1 MPPCQCYH
9 MEKGPSAAG
18 YALRQRR
25 DFNQEGDSG
34 MRAKRLSARSTNKP
48 FFTNQALIR
57 LLVPLVIEQLLA
69 VTIGMADTVMV
80 TSVGEAAVS
89 GISLVDSI
97 NILFIQV
104 FSALAAG
111 GAIVTA
117 QYLGRQEQQ
126 NACIAAK
133 QLLYA
138 TTALSAVIMAAALLF
153 HRFLLRLIFGNIDP
167 AVMENA
173 IVYFQLS
180 AVSYPFL
187 AVYNAGAA
195 LFRSMGNSKVS
206 TLVSFLMN
214 VVNIGGNALLI
225 YGFHWGVAGAATA
238 SLVSRAMAAA
248 IMLVLICHKSNP
260 VHIEKV
266 WKPELHFEMIR
277 RILKI
282 GVPNGVENGMFQI
295 GKLIVQGLVATF
307 GTSAI
312 AANAI
317 ANTIASFINTPGTA
331 IQLGLT
337 TVVGQCVGGRDY
349 EQAVR
354 YTRKLLWLTY
364 GLMAL
369 LNLIVFFVAAP
380 LVGLFHLSA
389 AAAADARAVLYTFT
403 LASIVI
409 WPLSFTLPNA
419 LRAAGDARFTMIVS
433 MLSMWVFRIGFSYLL
448 GGTAQMGLM
457 GVWIAMYIDWLV
469 RAVVFTFRFA
479 RGKWKAIHVI

>member
-1 MPPCQCYH
+1 M
-9 MEKGPSAAG
+9 
-18 YALRQRR
+18 
-25 DFNQEGDSG
+25 
-34 MRAKRLSARSTNKP
+34 
-48 FFTNQALIR
+48 ALI
-57 LLVPLVIEQLLA
+57 
-69 VTIGMADTVMV
+69 
-80 TSVGEAAVS
+80 
-89 GISLVDSI
+89 
-97 NILFIQV
+97 
-104 FSALAAG
+104 
-111 GAIVTA
+111 
-117 QYLGRQEQQ
+117 
-126 NACIAAK
+126 
-133 QLLYA
+133 
-138 TTALSAVIMAAALLF
+138 F
-153 HRFLLRLIFGNIDP
+153 HRALLRLIFGNIDP

-214 VVNIGGNALLI
+214 VVNIGGNAVLI

-238 SLVSRAMAAA
+238 SLVSRAMAAV
-248 IMLVLICHKSNP
+248 IMLVLICHKNNP
-260 VHIEKV
+260 IHIEKV
-266 WKPELHFEMIR
+266 WKPELHFDMIR

-349 EQAVR
+349 EQAVY

-364 GLMAL
+364 GLMGV
-369 LNLIVFFVAAP
+369 LNIAVFLVAGP

-403 LASIVI
+403 VASILI
-409 WPLSFTLPNA
+409 WPLSFSLPNA

-433 MLSMWVFRIGFSYLL
+433 MVSMWVFRIGFSYLL
-448 GGTAQMGLM
+448 GGAAKMGLM
-457 GVWIAMYIDWLV
+457 GVWVAMYIDWLV
-469 RAVVFTFRFA
+469 RSIVFTIRFA
-479 RGKWKAIHVI
+479 RGKWKELRVI

>member
-1 MPPCQCYH
+1 MRQIQLRRRTPRVFENPLFF
-9 MEKGPSAAG
+9 SNR
-18 YALRQRR
+18 ALV
-25 DFNQEGDSG
+25 
-34 MRAKRLSARSTNKP
+34 
-48 FFTNQALIR
+48 R

-80 TSVGEAAVS
+80 TNVGEAAVS

-97 NILFIQV
+97 NILFIQI
-104 FSALAAG
+104 FSALATG
-111 GAIVTA
+111 GAVVTA
-117 QYLGRQEQQ
+117 QYLGRQEQK

-138 TTALSAVIMAAALLF
+138 TTALAAIIMAVSLVF
-153 HRFLLRLIFGNIDP
+153 HRQLLRLIFGNIEP

-173 IVYFQLS
+173 ITYFWIS
-180 AVSYPFL
+180 AISYPFL

-214 VVNIGGNALLI
+214 VVNIGGNAILI

-238 SLVSRAMAAA
+238 SLASRAMAAV
-248 IMLVLICHKSNP
+248 IMLVLVCHKNNP
-260 VHIEKV
+260 IHIEQL
-266 WKPELHFEMIR
+266 WKPELHWEMIR

-349 EQAVR
+349 PQAVY
-354 YTRKLLWLTY
+354 YTKKLLLLTY
-364 GLMAL
+364 GLMDV
-369 LNLIVFFVAAP
+369 LNLIVFFTAGP
-380 LVGLFHLSA
+380 LIGLFHLSP
-389 AAAADARAVLYTFT
+389 AAAADAREVLYTFT
-403 LASIVI
+403 IACIII

-419 LRAAGDARFTMIVS
+419 LRASGDARFTMIVS
-433 MLSMWVFRIGFSYLL
+433 MISMWTFRIGLSYLL
-448 GGTAQMGLM
+448 GGTAKMGLM
-457 GVWIAMYIDWLV
+457 GVWIAMYVDWFF
-469 RAVVFTFRFA
+469 RSVVFTVRFA
-479 RGKWKAIHVI
+479 RGKWKTIRVI

>member
-1 MPPCQCYH
+1 M
-9 MEKGPSAAG
+9 
-18 YALRQRR
+18 RQKYFLKTAR
-25 DFNQEGDSG
+25 DFENPLFFSN
-34 MRAKRLSARSTNKP
+34 RALV
-48 FFTNQALIR
+48 R
-57 LLVPLVIEQLLA
+57 LLVPLIIEQLLA

-80 TSVGEAAVS
+80 TSAGEAAVS

-104 FSALAAG
+104 FSALATG
-111 GAIVTA
+111 GAIITA
-117 QYLGRQEQQ
+117 QYLGRQERK
-126 NACIAAK
+126 NACTAAK

-138 TTALSAVIMAAALLF
+138 TTALAVAVMAVALIC
-153 HRFLLRLIFGNIDP
+153 HRFLLRLIFGNINPD
-167 AVMENA
+167 VMENA
-173 IVYFQLS
+173 IIYFQLS

-195 LFRSMGNSKVS
+195 LFRSMGNSRVS

-214 VVNIGGNALLI
+214 VVNIGGNAVLI
-225 YGFHWGVAGAATA
+225 YGLHWGVAGAATA
-238 SLVSRAMAAA
+238 SLVSRAMAAVV
-248 IMLVLICHKSNP
+248 MLRLVCHKDNP

-266 WKPELHFEMIR
+266 WKPELHFGIIR

-317 ANTIASFINTPGTA
+317 ANTIASFVNTPGTA

-349 EQAVR
+349 RQAVY
-354 YTRKLLWLTY
+354 YTRKLLWITY
-364 GLMAL
+364 GLMGL
-369 LNLIVFFVAAP
+369 LNIAVFFAAGP

-389 AAAADARAVLYTFT
+389 SAAADARAVLYTFT
-403 LASIVI
+403 IASLVI
-409 WPLSFTLPNA
+409 WPLSFSLPNA

-433 MLSMWVFRIGFSYLL
+433 MISMWVFRIGLSYLL
-448 GGTAQMGLM
+448 GGTAKMGLM
-457 GVWIAMYIDWLV
+457 GVWLAMYADWLV
-469 RAVVFTFRFA
+469 RSIVFTIRFA
-479 RGKWKAIHVI
+479 RGKWRTLRVI

>member
-1 MPPCQCYH
+1 M
-9 MEKGPSAAG
+9 
-18 YALRQRR
+18 RQ
-25 DFNQEGDSG
+25 
-34 MRAKRLSARSTNKP
+34 KRLELTPRELNQP
-48 FFTNQALIR
+48 LFFTNRALVR
-57 LLVPLVIEQLLA
+57 LLVPLVVEQLLA

-117 QYLGRQEQQ
+117 QYLGRQERS

-138 TTALSAVIMAAALLF
+138 TTALAVAVMAVALVC
-153 HRFLLRLIFGNIDP
+153 HRWLLRLIFGNIDP

-173 IVYFQLS
+173 IVYFRLS

-214 VVNIGGNALLI
+214 VVNIGGNAILI
-225 YGFHWGVAGAATA
+225 YGFGRGVAGAAVA
-238 SLVSRAMAAA
+238 SLVSRAMAAV
-248 IMLVLICHKSNP
+248 IMLVLVCHKSNP
-260 VHIEKV
+260 IHIEKV
-266 WKPELHFEMIR
+266 WKPELHFDMIR

-317 ANTIASFINTPGTA
+317 ANTVASFVNTPGTA

-349 EQAVR
+349 KQAVFF
-354 YTRKLLWLTY
+354 TKKLLWLTY
-364 GLMAL
+364 GLMGI
-369 LNLIVFFVAAP
+369 LNVAVFFAAGP
-380 LVGLFHLSA
+380 VVGLFRLSA
-389 AAAADARAVLYTFT
+389 AAAADARAVLQTFT
-403 LASIVI
+403 IASVLI
-409 WPLSFTLPNA
+409 WPLSFSLPNA

-448 GGTAQMGLM
+448 GGTAEMGLM
-457 GVWIAMYIDWLV
+457 GVWMAMYIDWLV
-469 RAVVFTFRFA
+469 RSIVFLIRFA
-479 RGKWKAIHVI
+479 RGKWKEQQVI

>member
-1 MPPCQCYH
+1 M
-9 MEKGPSAAG
+9 
-18 YALRQRR
+18 RQRQPHR
-25 DFNQEGDSG
+25 RTPRVFENP
-34 MRAKRLSARSTNKP
+34 L
-48 FFTNQALIR
+48 FFSNHALVR

-69 VTIGMADTVMV
+69 VPIGMADTVMV

-104 FSALAAG
+104 FSALASG

-117 QYLGRQEQQ
+117 QYLGRQERK

-138 TTALSAVIMAAALLF
+138 TTALAAIIMAVALIF
-153 HRFLLRLIFGNIDP
+153 HRALLRLIFGNIDP

-214 VVNIGGNALLI
+214 VVNIGGNAVLI

-238 SLVSRAMAAA
+238 SLVSRAMAAV
-248 IMLVLICHKSNP
+248 IMLVLICHKNNP
-260 VHIEKV
+260 IHIEKV
-266 WKPELHFEMIR
+266 WKPELHFDMIR

-349 EQAVR
+349 EQAVY

-364 GLMAL
+364 GLMGV
-369 LNLIVFFVAAP
+369 LNIAVFLVAGP

-403 LASIVI
+403 VASILI
-409 WPLSFTLPNA
+409 WPLSFSLPNA

-433 MLSMWVFRIGFSYLL
+433 MVSMWVFRIGFSYLL
-448 GGTAQMGLM
+448 GGAAKMGLM
-457 GVWIAMYIDWLV
+457 GVWVAMYIDWLV
-469 RAVVFTFRFA
+469 RSIVFTIRFA
-479 RGKWKAIHVI
+479 RGKWKELRVI

>member
-1 MPPCQCYH
+1 M
-9 MEKGPSAAG
+9 
-18 YALRQRR
+18 RQRQPHR
-25 DFNQEGDSG
+25 RTPRVFENP
-34 MRAKRLSARSTNKP
+34 L
-48 FFTNQALIR
+48 FFSNHALVR

-104 FSALAAG
+104 FSALASG

-117 QYLGRQEQQ
+117 QYLGRQERK

-138 TTALSAVIMAAALLF
+138 TTALAAIIMAVALIF
-153 HRFLLRLIFGNIDP
+153 HRALLRLIFGNIDP

-214 VVNIGGNALLI
+214 VVNIGGNAVLI

-238 SLVSRAMAAA
+238 SLVSRAMAAV
-248 IMLVLICHKSNP
+248 IMLVLICHKNNP
-260 VHIEKV
+260 IHIEKV
-266 WKPELHFEMIR
+266 WKPELHFDMIR

-349 EQAVR
+349 GQAVY

-364 GLMAL
+364 GLMGV
-369 LNLIVFFVAAP
+369 LNIAVFLVAGP

-403 LASIVI
+403 VASILI
-409 WPLSFTLPNA
+409 WPLSFSLPNA

-433 MLSMWVFRIGFSYLL
+433 MVSMWVFRIGFSYLL
-448 GGTAQMGLM
+448 GGAAKMGLM
-457 GVWIAMYIDWLV
+457 GVWVAMYIDWLV
-469 RAVVFTFRFA
+469 RSIVFTIRFA
-479 RGKWKAIHVI
+479 RGKWKELRVI

>member
-1 MPPCQCYH
+1 M
-9 MEKGPSAAG
+9 
-18 YALRQRR
+18 RQRQPHR
-25 DFNQEGDSG
+25 RTPRVFENP
-34 MRAKRLSARSTNKP
+34 L
-48 FFTNQALIR
+48 FFSNHALVR

-104 FSALAAG
+104 FSALASG

-117 QYLGRQEQQ
+117 QYLGRQERK

-138 TTALSAVIMAAALLF
+138 TTALAAIIMAVALIF
-153 HRFLLRLIFGNIDP
+153 HRALLRLIFGNIDP

-214 VVNIGGNALLI
+214 VVNIGGNAVLI

-238 SLVSRAMAAA
+238 SLVSRAMAAV
-248 IMLVLICHKSNP
+248 IMLVLICHKNNP
-260 VHIEKV
+260 IHIEKV
-266 WKPELHFEMIR
+266 WKPELHFDMIR

-349 EQAVR
+349 EQAVY

-364 GLMAL
+364 GLMGV
-369 LNLIVFFVAAP
+369 LNIAVFLVAGP

-403 LASIVI
+403 VASILI
-409 WPLSFTLPNA
+409 WPLSFSLPNA

-433 MLSMWVFRIGFSYLL
+433 MVSMWVFRIGFSYLL
-448 GGTAQMGLM
+448 GGAAKMGLM
-457 GVWIAMYIDWLV
+457 GVWVAMYIDWLG
-469 RAVVFTFRFA
+469 RSIVFTIRFA
-479 RGKWKAIHVI
+479 RGKWKELRVI

>member
-1 MPPCQCYH
+1 M
-9 MEKGPSAAG
+9 
-18 YALRQRR
+18 RQRQPHR
-25 DFNQEGDSG
+25 RTPRVFENP
-34 MRAKRLSARSTNKP
+34 L
-48 FFTNQALIR
+48 FFSNHALVR

-104 FSALAAG
+104 FSALASG

-117 QYLGRQEQQ
+117 QYLGRQERK

-138 TTALSAVIMAAALLF
+138 TTALAAIIMAVALIF
-153 HRFLLRLIFGNIDP
+153 HRALLRLIFGNIDP

-214 VVNIGGNALLI
+214 VVNIGGNAVLI

-238 SLVSRAMAAA
+238 SLVSRAMAAV
-248 IMLVLICHKSNP
+248 IMLVLICHKNNP
-260 VHIEKV
+260 IHIEKV
-266 WKPELHFEMIR
+266 WKPELHFDMIR

-349 EQAVR
+349 EQAVY

-364 GLMAL
+364 GLMGV
-369 LNLIVFFVAAP
+369 LNIAVFLVAGP

-403 LASIVI
+403 VASIRI
-409 WPLSFTLPNA
+409 WPLSLSQPNA
-419 LRAAGDARFTMIVS
+419 LRAAGAARFTMIVS
-433 MLSMWVFRIGFSYLL
+433 MVSMWVFRIGFSYLL
-448 GGTAQMGLM
+448 GGAAKMGLM
-457 GVWIAMYIDWLV
+457 GVWVAMYIDWLV
-469 RAVVFTFRFA
+469 RSIVFTIRFA
-479 RGKWKAIHVI
+479 RGKWKGLRVI

>member
-1 MPPCQCYH
+1 M
-9 MEKGPSAAG
+9 
-18 YALRQRR
+18 RQ
-25 DFNQEGDSG
+25 
-34 MRAKRLSARSTNKP
+34 KRLFKNPLRAFKNP
-48 FFTNQALIR
+48 LFFSNRALLR

-117 QYLGRQEQQ
+117 QYLGRQEHQ

-138 TTALSAVIMAAALLF
+138 TTVLAVMIMAVALIF
-153 HRFLLRLIFGNIDP
+153 HRFLLRLVFGNIEP

-173 IVYFQLS
+173 IIYFQLS

-187 AVYNAGAA
+187 AIYNAGAA

-214 VVNIGGNALLI
+214 VVNIGGNAILI
-225 YGFHWGVAGAATA
+225 YGFQWGVAGAATA
-238 SLVSRAMAAA
+238 SLVSRAMAAV
-248 IMLVLICHKSNP
+248 IMLVLVCHKNNP
-260 VHIEKV
+260 IHIEKV
-266 WKPELHFEMIR
+266 WKLELRFDMIR

-282 GVPNGVENGMFQI
+282 GIPNGVENGMFQI

-317 ANTIASFINTPGTA
+317 ANTIASFIMPIIACRRTIHWFGKPYEMYTA
-331 IQLGLT
+331 
-337 TVVGQCVGGRDY
+337 
-349 EQAVR
+349 
-354 YTRKLLWLTY
+354 
-364 GLMAL
+364 
-369 LNLIVFFVAAP
+369 
-380 LVGLFHLSA
+380 
-389 AAAADARAVLYTFT
+389 
-403 LASIVI
+403 
-409 WPLSFTLPNA
+409 
-419 LRAAGDARFTMIVS
+419 
-433 MLSMWVFRIGFSYLL
+433 
-448 GGTAQMGLM
+448 
-457 GVWIAMYIDWLV
+457 LV
-469 RAVVFTFRFA
+469 RDLRVRVVSCRNNYLSCRWTSL
-479 RGKWKAIHVI
+479 

>member
-1 MPPCQCYH
+1 M
-9 MEKGPSAAG
+9 
-18 YALRQRR
+18 RQRQPHR
-25 DFNQEGDSG
+25 RTPRVFENPLFVS
-34 MRAKRLSARSTNKP
+34 NH
-48 FFTNQALIR
+48 ALVR

-104 FSALAAG
+104 FSALASG

-117 QYLGRQEQQ
+117 QYLGRQERK

-138 TTALSAVIMAAALLF
+138 TTALAAIIMAVALIF
-153 HRFLLRLIFGNIDP
+153 HRALLRLIFGNIDP

-214 VVNIGGNALLI
+214 VVNIGGNAVLI

-238 SLVSRAMAAA
+238 SLVSRAMAAV
-248 IMLVLICHKSNP
+248 IMLVLICHKNNP
-260 VHIEKV
+260 IHIEKV
-266 WKPELHFEMIR
+266 WKPELHFDMIR

-337 TVVGQCVGGRDY
+337 TVVGQCVGGRVY
-349 EQAVR
+349 EQAFY

-364 GLMAL
+364 GLMGV
-369 LNLIVFFVAAP
+369 LNIAVFLVAGP

-403 LASIVI
+403 VASILI
-409 WPLSFTLPNA
+409 WPLSFSLPNA

-433 MLSMWVFRIGFSYLL
+433 MVSMWVFRIGFSYLL
-448 GGTAQMGLM
+448 GGAAKMGLM
-457 GVWIAMYIDWLV
+457 GVWVAMYIDWLV
-469 RAVVFTFRFA
+469 RSIVFTIRFA
-479 RGKWKAIHVI
+479 RGKWKELRVI

>member
-1 MPPCQCYH
+1 M
-9 MEKGPSAAG
+9 
-18 YALRQRR
+18 RQRQPHR
-25 DFNQEGDSG
+25 RTPRVFENP
-34 MRAKRLSARSTNKP
+34 L
-48 FFTNQALIR
+48 FFSNHALVR

-104 FSALAAG
+104 FSALASG

-117 QYLGRQEQQ
+117 QYLGRQERK

-138 TTALSAVIMAAALLF
+138 TTALAAIIMAVALIF
-153 HRFLLRLIFGNIDP
+153 HRALLRLIFGNIDP

-214 VVNIGGNALLI
+214 VVNIGGNAVLI

-238 SLVSRAMAAA
+238 SLVSRAMAAV
-248 IMLVLICHKSNP
+248 IMLVLICHKNNP
-260 VHIEKV
+260 IHIEKV
-266 WKPELHFEMIR
+266 WKPELHFDMIR

-349 EQAVR
+349 EQAVY

-364 GLMAL
+364 GLMGV
-369 LNLIVFFVAAP
+369 LNIAVFLVAGP

-403 LASIVI
+403 VASILI
-409 WPLSFTLPNA
+409 WPLSFSLPNA

-433 MLSMWVFRIGFSYLL
+433 MVSMWVFRIGFSYLL
-448 GGTAQMGLM
+448 GGAAKMGLM
-457 GVWIAMYIDWLV
+457 GVWGAMCCELSIRGLLFLI
-469 RAVVFTFRFA
+469 RLA
-479 RGKWKAIHVI
+479 RGKWLEKGALS

>member
-1 MPPCQCYH
+1 M
-9 MEKGPSAAG
+9 
-18 YALRQRR
+18 RQ
-25 DFNQEGDSG
+25 
-34 MRAKRLSARSTNKP
+34 KRLSKNPLRAFKNP
-48 FFTNQALIR
+48 LFFSNQALLR

-97 NILFIQV
+97 NILSIQV

-117 QYLGRQEQQ
+117 QYLGRQEHQ

-138 TTALSAVIMAAALLF
+138 TTALAVMIMAVALIF
-153 HRFLLRLIFGNIDP
+153 HRFLLRLVFGNIEP
-167 AVMENA
+167 TVMENA
-173 IVYFQLS
+173 IIYFKLS

-187 AVYNAGAA
+187 AIYNAGAA

-214 VVNIGGNALLI
+214 VVNIGGNAILI

-238 SLVSRAMAAA
+238 SLVSRAMAAV
-248 IMLVLICHKSNP
+248 IMLVLVCHKNNP
-260 VHIEKV
+260 IHIEKV
-266 WKPELHFEMIR
+266 WKLELRFDMIR

-337 TVVGQCVGGRDY
+337 TVVGQCVGGGDY
-349 EQAVR
+349 EQAVY

-364 GLMAL
+364 GLMGI
-369 LNLIVFFVAAP
+369 LNLIVFLIAGP
-380 LVGLFHLSA
+380 LVGLFHLST

-403 LASIVI
+403 IASIII
-409 WPLSFTLPNA
+409 WPLSFSLPNA

-433 MLSMWVFRIGFSYLL
+433 MISMWTFRIGFSYLL
-448 GGTAQMGLM
+448 GSTAHMGLM
-457 GVWIAMYIDWLV
+457 GVWIAMYIDWFV
-469 RAVVFTFRFA
+469 RAIVFTIRFV
-479 RGKWKAIHVI
+479 RGKWKKIRVI

>member
-1 MPPCQCYH
+1 M
-9 MEKGPSAAG
+9 
-18 YALRQRR
+18 RQRQPHR
-25 DFNQEGDSG
+25 RTPRVFENP
-34 MRAKRLSARSTNKP
+34 L
-48 FFTNQALIR
+48 FFSNHALVR

-104 FSALAAG
+104 FSALASG

-117 QYLGRQEQQ
+117 QYLGRQERK

-138 TTALSAVIMAAALLF
+138 TTALAAIIMAVALIF
-153 HRFLLRLIFGNIDP
+153 HRALLRLIFGNIDP

-214 VVNIGGNALLI
+214 VVNIGGNAVLI
-225 YGFHWGVAGAATA
+225 YGFHWGVAGAATD
-238 SLVSRAMAAA
+238 SLVSRAMAAV
-248 IMLVLICHKSNP
+248 IMLVLICHKNNP
-260 VHIEKV
+260 IHIEKV
-266 WKPELHFEMIR
+266 WKPELHFDMIR

-337 TVVGQCVGGRDY
+337 TVVGQCVGGRGY
-349 EQAVR
+349 EQAVY

-364 GLMAL
+364 GLMGV
-369 LNLIVFFVAAP
+369 LNIAVFLVAGP

-403 LASIVI
+403 VASILF
-409 WPLSFTLPNA
+409 WPLSFSLPNA

-433 MLSMWVFRIGFSYLL
+433 MVSMWVFRIGFSYLL
-448 GGTAQMGLM
+448 GGAAKMGLM
-457 GVWIAMYIDWLV
+457 GVWVAMYIDWLV
-469 RAVVFTFRFA
+469 RSIVFTIRFA
-479 RGKWKAIHVI
+479 RGKWKELRVI

>member
-1 MPPCQCYH
+1 M
-9 MEKGPSAAG
+9 
-18 YALRQRR
+18 RQRQPHR
-25 DFNQEGDSG
+25 RTPRVFENP
-34 MRAKRLSARSTNKP
+34 L
-48 FFTNQALIR
+48 FFSNHALVR

-104 FSALAAG
+104 FSALASG

-117 QYLGRQEQQ
+117 QYLGRQERK

-138 TTALSAVIMAAALLF
+138 TTALAAIIMAVALIF
-153 HRFLLRLIFGNIDP
+153 HRALLRLIFGNIDP

-214 VVNIGGNALLI
+214 VVNIGGNAVLI

-238 SLVSRAMAAA
+238 SLVSRAMAAV
-248 IMLVLICHKSNP
+248 IMLVLICHKNNP
-260 VHIEKV
+260 IHIEKV
-266 WKPELHFEMIR
+266 WKPELHFDMIR

-349 EQAVR
+349 EHAVY
-354 YTRKLLWLTY
+354 YTRTLLWLTY
-364 GLMAL
+364 GLMGV
-369 LNLIVFFVAAP
+369 LNIAVFLVAGP

-403 LASIVI
+403 VASILI
-409 WPLSFTLPNA
+409 WPLSFSLPNA

-433 MLSMWVFRIGFSYLL
+433 MVSMWVFRIGFSYLL
-448 GGTAQMGLM
+448 GGAAKMGLM
-457 GVWIAMYIDWLV
+457 GVWVAMYIDWLV
-469 RAVVFTFRFA
+469 RSIVFTIRFA
-479 RGKWKAIHVI
+479 RGKWKELRVI

>member
-1 MPPCQCYH
+1 M
-9 MEKGPSAAG
+9 
-18 YALRQRR
+18 RQRQPHR
-25 DFNQEGDSG
+25 RTPRVFENP
-34 MRAKRLSARSTNKP
+34 L
-48 FFTNQALIR
+48 FFSNHALVR

-80 TSVGEAAVS
+80 TRVGEAAVS

-104 FSALAAG
+104 FSALASG

-117 QYLGRQEQQ
+117 QYLGRQERK

-138 TTALSAVIMAAALLF
+138 TTALAAIIMAVALIF
-153 HRFLLRLIFGNIDP
+153 HRALLRLIFGNIDP

-214 VVNIGGNALLI
+214 VVNIGGNAVLI

-238 SLVSRAMAAA
+238 SLVSRAMAAV
-248 IMLVLICHKSNP
+248 IMLVLICHKNNP
-260 VHIEKV
+260 IHIEKV
-266 WKPELHFEMIR
+266 WKPELHFDMIR

-349 EQAVR
+349 EQAVY

-364 GLMAL
+364 GLMGV
-369 LNLIVFFVAAP
+369 LNIAVFLVAGP

-403 LASIVI
+403 VASILI
-409 WPLSFTLPNA
+409 WPLSFSLPNA

-433 MLSMWVFRIGFSYLL
+433 MVSMWVFRIGFSYLL
-448 GGTAQMGLM
+448 GGAAKMGLM
-457 GVWIAMYIDWLV
+457 GVWVAMYIDWLV
-469 RAVVFTFRFA
+469 RSIVFTIRFA
-479 RGKWKAIHVI
+479 RGKWKELRVI

>member
-1 MPPCQCYH
+1 MRP
-9 MEKGPSAAG
+9 AAQSS
-18 YALRQRR
+18 QR
-25 DFNQEGDSG
+25 
-34 MRAKRLSARSTNKP
+34 
-48 FFTNQALIR
+48 
-57 LLVPLVIEQLLA
+57 
-69 VTIGMADTVMV
+69 
-80 TSVGEAAVS
+80 
-89 GISLVDSI
+89 
-97 NILFIQV
+97 NIL
-104 FSALAAG
+104 G
-111 GAIVTA
+111 G
-117 QYLGRQEQQ
+117 R
-126 NACIAAK
+126 NAKCLHCGK
-133 QLLYA
+133 
-138 TTALSAVIMAAALLF
+138 AAALCHHRSCRDHHGSGADF
-153 HRFLLRLIFGNIDP
+153 HRALLRLIFGNIDP

-214 VVNIGGNALLI
+214 VVNIGGNAVLI

-238 SLVSRAMAAA
+238 SLVSRAMAAV
-248 IMLVLICHKSNP
+248 IMLVLICHKNNP
-260 VHIEKV
+260 IHIEKV
-266 WKPELHFEMIR
+266 WKPELHFDMIR

-349 EQAVR
+349 EQAVY

-364 GLMAL
+364 GLMGV
-369 LNLIVFFVAAP
+369 LNIAVF
-380 LVGLFHLSA
+380 
-389 AAAADARAVLYTFT
+389 
-403 LASIVI
+403 
-409 WPLSFTLPNA
+409 
-419 LRAAGDARFTMIVS
+419 
-433 MLSMWVFRIGFSYLL
+433 
-448 GGTAQMGLM
+448 
-457 GVWIAMYIDWLV
+457 
-469 RAVVFTFRFA
+469 
-479 RGKWKAIHVI
+479 

>member
-1 MPPCQCYH
+1 M
-9 MEKGPSAAG
+9 
-18 YALRQRR
+18 RQRQPHR
-25 DFNQEGDSG
+25 RTPRVFENP
-34 MRAKRLSARSTNKP
+34 L
-48 FFTNQALIR
+48 FFSNHALVR

-104 FSALAAG
+104 FSALASG

-117 QYLGRQEQQ
+117 QYLGRQERK

-138 TTALSAVIMAAALLF
+138 TTALAAIIMAVALIF
-153 HRFLLRLIFGNIDP
+153 HRALLRLIFGNIDP

-214 VVNIGGNALLI
+214 VVNIGGNAVLI

-238 SLVSRAMAAA
+238 SLVSRAMAAV
-248 IMLVLICHKSNP
+248 IMLVLICHKNNP
-260 VHIEKV
+260 IHIEKV
-266 WKPELHFEMIR
+266 WKPELHFDMIR

-331 IQLGLT
+331 IQLGLA
-337 TVVGQCVGGRDY
+337 TVVGQ
-349 EQAVR
+349 
-354 YTRKLLWLTY
+354 
-364 GLMAL
+364 
-369 LNLIVFFVAAP
+369 
-380 LVGLFHLSA
+380 
-389 AAAADARAVLYTFT
+389 
-403 LASIVI
+403 
-409 WPLSFTLPNA
+409 
-419 LRAAGDARFTMIVS
+419 
-433 MLSMWVFRIGFSYLL
+433 
-448 GGTAQMGLM
+448 
-457 GVWIAMYIDWLV
+457 
-469 RAVVFTFRFA
+469 
-479 RGKWKAIHVI
+479 